1 MLFCLLFHFSSNLTE
16 TMDICQLLKKSLD
29 SVQYSLTILQ
39 KAPMFFGL
47 VQGFSKKE
55 KWAFCPV
62 PNGNSL
68 KTLERKLLIIKSF
81 TKHKCPLVNMNINQE
96 HSRTVIVCCY
106 QPLDSTSPVYIL
118 TCGIRRTLKNNLFLR
133 ARITQLKT
141 QKDRFF
147 FFTDE
152 VVGPFS
158 IYQS

>member
-1 MLFCLLFHFSSNLTE
+1 
-16 TMDICQLLKKSLD
+16 
-29 SVQYSLTILQ
+29 
-39 KAPMFFGL
+39 MFFGL

-147 FFTDE
+147 FFLQMKLLAHFQYISLESTEDLK
-152 VVGPFS
+152 FTKYKS
-158 IYQS
+158 INS